1 MKKYVTVDKNS
12 NGMGYRKISEIMT
25 SSGDKM
31 NHMTVKNIVTRG
43 FLKIAENLSRS
54 YDIKRSQ
61 KDLYKIAQ
69 SPEFQL
75 SIVEVMNNKD
85 EDIEENGR

>member
-12 NGMGYRKISEIMT
+12 DGLCLRTISEIMT
-25 SSGDKM
+25 KNGDKM

-43 FLKIAENLSRS
+43 FLKIAVNLDEK
-54 YDIKRSQ
+54 YKTGKTKQ
-61 KDLYKIAQ
+61 ELYKIAQ

-75 SIVEVMNNKD
+75 SVVEIMNREKG
-85 EDIEENGR
+85 ENNE

>member
-12 NGMGYRKISEIMT
+12 EGLCLRKISEIMT
-25 SSGDKM
+25 NSGDKM

-43 FLKIAENLSRS
+43 FLKIAESLNDK
-54 YDIKRSQ
+54 YNTGKN
-61 KDLYKIAQ
+61 KEELYKIAQ

-75 SIVEVMNNKD
+75 SIVEIMNREKGIRD
-85 EDIEENGR
+85 E